1 MSDQFKILDCSGAKL
16 IAEAIS
22 FCPSK
27 FCDFTP
33 FVILMW
39 QRMYKT
45 EYILTDEELF
55 IKLNL
60 DGGVHYGISTK
71 NIKRSVTKLFD
82 ITGENSLDLSLIT
95 ESDVDILKGEF
106 EVSNVYTREEW
117 WDYLYS
123 HSDLSTLSGK
133 RFSGQRNHINKFK
146 ASFPDWSYENVGSD
160 NLSEV
165 KDFYNELTRDS
176 EGMNESAL
184 FEMNMVKDYLDGGYR
199 CFPIEGGVLR
209 ANGNIVSFAFGE
221 VVDNTLFIHI
231 EKARR
236 DVQGAYQMI
245 VKEFASHNPAEFINR
260 EEDMGIEGLRRS
272 KDSYHPIE
280 KLKKY
285 SVTIKKS

>member
-1 MSDQFKILDCSGAKL
+1 MIDRFKILDCSGAKL

-39 QRMYKT
+39 QKMYKT

-55 IKLNL
+55 IKLTL
-60 DGGVHYGISTK
+60 DGSVHYGVSTRD
-71 NIKRSVTKLFD
+71 IKKSVERLFD
-82 ITGENSLDLSLIT
+82 ITGEDSLALSLVT
-95 ESDVDILKGEF
+95 EGDLEVLKNSF
-106 EVSNVYTREEW
+106 KVSNVYTREEW

-146 ASFPDWSYENVGSD
+146 TAYPDWSYEKVGTS

-165 KDFYNELTRDS
+165 KAFYEELTKDS
-176 EGMNESAL
+176 EDMNESAL
-184 FEMNMVKDYLDGGYR
+184 FEMNMVKGYLDGGYR
-199 CFPIEGGVLR
+199 CFPTEGGIIK
-209 ANGNIVSFAFGE
+209 ANGNVVSFAFGE
-221 VVDNTLFIHI
+221 VVDDTLFVHV

-245 VKEFASHNPAEFINR
+245 VKEFASHNPASFINR

-272 KDSYHPIE
+272 KESYHPTD

-285 SVTIKKS
+285 SLTICK